1 MKKVFPILLL
11 LLSVTSLSFSQEI
24 NELNFLTSGKWF
36 VESVQIGEEI
46 ENYSEDASWM
56 VFHSDG
62 KYQVVMN
69 NNEKQG
75 VWKFEELTKVIKF
88 EGDESLANGLKVELL
103 NDKELLF
110 SATEGDVVYTM
121 KLKK

>member
-24 NELNFLTSGKWF
+24 NELNFLTSGKWL